1 MDISP
6 MLECLRA
13 ANCKTDKVKAINSI
27 LDVFEGTQKEEE
39 TDDIAERLTSE
50 GILDDLINV
59 SGDEDTLASVGQLL
73 AELAKNESVRV
84 PCVEKG
90 FIPILLKVLERQDD
104 IDRMTQA
111 CRALGNICFDN
122 DIGRA
127 KVDEDDGISILLT
140 LLNSLLG
147 NTKSGTD
154 KLRTIACGFLLNL
167 TNSNET
173 LQKKALEEDALNL
186 IAKYLKNYETD
197 ERLCNMVLLTIASL
211 TDSEMCK
218 EKLFASNLC
227 QSMVDFLQTPTGEDQ
242 YESVLDI
249 LITLSEWDEVKDLLA
264 QTDLCKQLIKM
275 AQVTLGENAEYS
287 EDNQQKVKMSSDL
300 LILLLTGEK
309 SMEILFDGGKG
320 EIFSESMTWLD
331 SDEQHLQLCG
341 ALAVGN
347 FARSDE
353 HCQFLV
359 EQGVIKRLLRLL
371 KPVYGEQKC
380 TLEHASLSA
389 LRNLAIPA
397 GNKASLIKEGVI
409 DAVLVLVD
417 SEMLAVIFKML
428 GVLRMLVDGQDDA
441 AVKLG
446 QHREFVTRLVE
457 WSACEEHP
465 GVKGE
470 ATRLMAWLV
479 KNSRAEDVMRNIIR
493 ADGIPFLVAMA
504 TSEHIV
510 MQNESLVALTLI
522 ASTVLADAAL
532 PLKEADILD
541 TITQLLKADETLPE
555 IKCNTLT
562 LTRTICSSE
571 ALREDLLSSSIP
583 DVIRQLTEHDDEKV
597 KIAAKSVIPVL
608 EDTQP
613 VDR

>member
-1 MDISP
+1 M
-6 MLECLRA
+6 
-13 ANCKTDKVKAINSI
+13 
-27 LDVFEGTQKEEE
+27 
-39 TDDIAERLTSE
+39 
-50 GILDDLINV
+50 
-59 SGDEDTLASVGQLL
+59 
-73 AELAKNESVRV
+73 
-84 PCVEKG
+84 
-90 FIPILLKVLERQDD
+90 
-104 IDRMTQA
+104 
-111 CRALGNICFDN
+111 CFDN
-122 DIGRA
+122 DIGRRI
-127 KVDEDDGISILLT
+127 VDDNDGICILLR
-140 LLNSLLG
+140 LLRSLLS
-147 NTKSGTD
+147 NTKCEAD
-154 KLRTIACGFLLNL
+154 RLRTIACGFLLNL

-173 LQKKALEEDALNL
+173 LQKKTVEGDALDV
-186 IAKYLKNYETD
+186 IAKYLQQYQTED
-197 ERLCNMVLLTIASL
+197 GLCNMVLVTIASL
-211 TDSEMCK
+211 TDSELCK
-218 EKLFASNLC
+218 EKLLSSNLC
-227 QSMVDFLQTPTGEDQ
+227 QALVDFLGTPSGEEQ
-242 YESVLDI
+242 YETVLDI
-249 LITLSEWDEVKDLLA
+249 LIALSEWDEVKDLLA
-264 QTDLCKQLIKM
+264 HTDLCKHLIKM
-275 AQVTLGENAEYS
+275 AQINLDENAEYS
-287 EDNQQKVKMSSDL
+287 EESQQKVKMASDL

-309 SMEILFDGGKG
+309 SMEILFDDGKG
-320 EIFSESMTWLD
+320 EIFSESLKWLE
-331 SDEQHLQLCG
+331 SNKEHLQLSG

-353 HCQFLV
+353 HCRFLV
-359 EQGVIKRLLRLL
+359 EQGVIKRLLHLL

-397 GNKASLIKEGVI
+397 TNKASLINEGVL

-428 GVLRMLVDGQDDA
+428 GVLRMLVDGQEEA

-479 KNSRAEDVMRNIIR
+479 KNSRTEDVMRNIIR
-493 ADGIPFLVAMA
+493 ADGTPHLVAMA
-504 TSEHIV
+504 TSEHVV

-532 PLKEADILD
+532 PLKEADLLE
-541 TITQLLKADETLPE
+541 TVLQLLKGDQTLAE

-562 LTRTICSSE
+562 LTKTICTAES
-571 ALREDLLSSSIP
+571 LREDLLSSSIP
-583 DVIRQLTEHDDEKV
+583 DVIRQLTEHDDYKV
-597 KIAAKSVIPVL
+597 KEAAKSVITLL